1 MRGDDMESKGEMFY
15 LDENGRRSDAALHEE
30 MLEDIEY
37 SLELRRDLK
46 KVAMECGLT
55 EEQAELIYHC
65 NEEKSEMTASKCNS
79 EKAPPTPP
87 DQPKIRGL
95 QLQRLNTEQ
104 RQVVTDLVEIV
115 NSDKT
120 LDLQIR
126 DSYINIYYLGG
137 NLLKISGF
145 NSRSGRIDFHF
156 DKKYFQRKNG
166 KHLPA
171 KLPAAPSAFSDWK
184 CSLDRLKSV
193 MDGWFAD
200 YPKAERHTQHELC
213 LMHRND
219 NQSQW
224 IVIDI
229 EYAAWLHDAEKGRKL
244 CRFDMVAINRNSICQ
259 GQPITLYL
267 VELKEGNNALSN
279 KSGVE
284 AHARDFL
291 QFLNYQNDKK
301 ARSAFTNSMKNI
313 IHEKVELGLLPKE
326 LSGIEA
332 VEIKVKFLLKSCTKL
347 GPDIR
352 VKLENLLLSHSNG
365 PLFDDYE
372 SWLPAV

>member
-1 MRGDDMESKGEMFY
+1 MESDMESKGEMFY
-15 LDENGRRSDAALHEE
+15 LDENGQKSDAALHEE
-30 MLEDIEY
+30 ILDGVEY
-37 SLELRRDLK
+37 SLELRKDLK

-65 NEEKSEMTASKCNS
+65 NEEESEMTVTKCNS
-79 EKAPPTPP
+79 EKGPSPPP

-95 QLQRLNTEQ
+95 KYENLNEKQ

-115 NSDKT
+115 NVDKT

-137 NLLKISGF
+137 NLLKVSGF
-145 NSRSGRIDFHF
+145 NSRSGHIGFHF
-156 DKKYFQRKNG
+156 DKKYFKRKNG
-166 KHLPA
+166 KHLPVE
-171 KLPAAPSAFSDWK
+171 LPPATAAFSDWK
-184 CSLDRLKSV
+184 CFLDRLKSI

-200 YPKAERHTQHELC
+200 YPKAERQTQHELC
-213 LMHRND
+213 LMHRNV

-244 CRFDMVAINRNSICQ
+244 CRFDMVAIKRDSICQ
-259 GQPITLYL
+259 GQPLTLYL

-284 AHARDFL
+284 NHARDFL
-291 QFLNYQNDKK
+291 QFLNYQNDEK
-301 ARSAFTNSMKNI
+301 ARSAFTDSMKNI

-332 VEIKVKFLLKSCTKL
+332 VEIKVKFLLKNCTKL

-352 VKLENLLLSHSNG
+352 GELENLLRSHSNG
-365 PLFDDYE
+365 PLFDNFE
-372 SWLPAV
+372 SWLPPA

>member
-1 MRGDDMESKGEMFY
+1 MESKGEMFY
-15 LDENGRRSDAALHEE
+15 TDENGQKSDAALHEE
-30 MLEDIEY
+30 LLKDGEY
-37 SLELRRDLK
+37 SLELRKDLK

-55 EEQAELIYHC
+55 EEQAEMIYHC
-65 NEEKSEMTASKCNS
+65 NEVESEIQASMCNS
-79 EKAPPTPP
+79 DKAPPPPP

-95 QLQRLNTEQ
+95 QFQHLNKEQ
-104 RQVVTDLVEIV
+104 SQVVTDLVEIV
-115 NSDKT
+115 NADKT

-126 DSYINIYYLGG
+126 CSYINIYYLGG

-145 NSRSGRIDFHF
+145 NSRSGRISFHF
-156 DKKYFQRKNG
+156 DKKYFERKNG

-171 KLPAAPSAFSDWK
+171 KLPAVPSAFSDWK
-184 CSLDRLKSV
+184 CSLDRLKNV

-200 YPKAERHTQHELC
+200 YPKTERQTQHELC

-219 NQSQW
+219 NQSKW

-244 CRFDMVAINRNSICQ
+244 CRFDMVAVKRDSIRQ
-259 GQPITLYL
+259 GQPLTLFL
-267 VELKEGNNALSN
+267 IELKEGDKALSN

-301 ARSAFTNSMKNI
+301 ARSAFTDSMKNI

-332 VEIKVKFLLKSCTKL
+332 VEVKVKFLLKNCTKL

-352 VKLENLLLSHSNG
+352 GELENLLCDHSNG
-365 PLFDDYE
+365 PLFDNYE
-372 SWLPAV
+372 SWLPLA